1 MTAADRSHHELLAE
15 NEELRFRLEEA
26 EETLRAIGSGEVD
39 AFVVSGPDGD
49 QVFTL
54 KGAEQPYRVLV
65 ETMNEGAAI
74 LAADGTILYCNNRLA
89 AMLQTPLENLIGTN
103 LATYVSPADHA
114 LFAARLQKCQH
125 ECDKDEMV
133 MMTRAANYLPVLI
146 SCCTLDLSG
155 SRGLSVVVTDLTQ
168 QKRNEEIVASERL
181 ARSIIE
187 QAGEAIIVCDE
198 NGRIIRASMS
208 AHQLCEDN
216 LLLKPFD
223 ELFQLRMTGGN
234 SLFSVLPLLHGENFE
249 KVEVEFKR
257 SDARRFHF
265 LLNANPLK
273 SGQDDIIG
281 CVVTLADISERKQS
295 EEELRAAHQ
304 KINDILEQM
313 SDGFASFDRDWRYTR
328 INSAAAKAFNM
339 APDQL
344 LGKTIWE
351 MWPAAYDL
359 PVGVNFRRSVR
370 ENIPIRFETYY
381 PAPLNRWFECRCH
394 PTTEGLATFLS
405 DITER
410 KHTEEALRESEQKFR
425 SIFEESMDGILLTT
439 PNGDIFD
446 ANPAACAMFSMTVQ
460 ELRRLGRTGIV
471 SPDDRSALA
480 LAERERTGRMNAEFT
495 CVRKNGELF
504 PADVSSVIVP
514 GDPPRSFVIVRNIT
528 ERKHAEEVLKS
539 AHDNLE
545 QRVAVR
551 TKELGLSIK
560 SLQDEILERARAEKS
575 LRMETAERLLA
586 LEALRERDQMLIQQS
601 RQAAMGEMIGNIAHQ
616 WRQPL
621 NILGLTVQQLLLYYD
636 LNQFDRTFLVGNVEK
651 SMELIHHMSRTID
664 DFRNFFKPDKE
675 KVEFKVQDSIGKT
688 MSLLEGSFQSPLIS
702 VEIIAKDDP
711 VISGYPNEFSQ
722 VFLNIIVNAKDAL
735 IERNIDRPEI
745 TVTISSEDGCAAVT
759 IADNAGGIPE
769 QIIDRIFEPYFTT
782 KGPQGGTGVGLFMSK
797 IIVENNMGGRLTVRN
812 TANGAEFRIEVCR

>member
-1 MTAADRSHHELLAE
+1 MTASDRSHYELLAE

-39 AFVVSGPDGD
+39 ALVVSGPEGD
-49 QVFTL
+49 RVFTL

-65 ETMNEGAAI
+65 ETMSEGAAT

-89 AMLQTPLENLIGTN
+89 AMLQAPLENFIGTK

-114 LFAARLQKCQH
+114 LFAARLEKCQQ
-125 ECDKDEMV
+125 EGDKDEIV
-133 MMTRAANYLPVLI
+133 MMTRAGKYLPVLI

-168 QKRNEEIVASERL
+168 QKRSEEIMASERL

-187 QAGEAIIVCDE
+187 QAGEAIIVCDD
-198 NGRIIRASMS
+198 NGRIIRASIS

-223 ELFQLRMTGGN
+223 ELFQLRMGEN
-234 SLFSVLPLLHGENFE
+234 RLFSVLPLLHGQNFE
-249 KVEVEFKR
+249 KVEVEF
-257 SDARRFHF
+257 RRRDSRKYHL

-273 SGQDDIIG
+273 SGQDKIIG
-281 CVVTLADISERKQS
+281 CVVTLADISERRQS

-304 KINDILEQM
+304 KLSDILEQM

-328 INSAAAKAFNM
+328 INSAAAKAFNI

-344 LGKTIWE
+344 LGKAIWE

-359 PVGVNFRRSVR
+359 PLGVNFRRSVQ
-370 ENIPIRFETYY
+370 ENIPIQFETYY
-381 PAPLNRWFECRCH
+381 PAPLERWFECRCH
-394 PTTEGLATFLS
+394 PTAEGLATFFS
-405 DITER
+405 D
-410 KHTEEALRESEQKFR
+410 
-425 SIFEESMDGILLTT
+425 
-439 PNGDIFD
+439 
-446 ANPAACAMFSMTVQ
+446 
-460 ELRRLGRTGIV
+460 
-471 SPDDRSALA
+471 
-480 LAERERTGRMNAEFT
+480 
-495 CVRKNGELF
+495 
-504 PADVSSVIVP
+504 
-514 GDPPRSFVIVRNIT
+514 IT

-539 AHDNLE
+539 AHDHLE

-551 TKELGLSIK
+551 TRELDLSIQ
-560 SLQDEILERARAEKS
+560 SLQDEIMERARAEKS

-621 NILGLTVQQLLLYYD
+621 NILGLTVQQLQLYYD
-636 LNQFDRTFLVGNVEK
+636 LDHFDRAFLVESVGK
-651 SMELIHHMSRTID
+651 SMELIHHMSQTID
-664 DFRNFFKPDKE
+664 DFRHFFKPDKE
-675 KVEFKVQDSIGKT
+675 KIEFKVQDSIART
-688 MSLLEGSFQSPLIS
+688 MSLLEGTFQAPSIS

-711 VISGYPNEFSQ
+711 VMSGYPNEFSQ
-722 VFLNIIVNAKDAL
+722 VFLNILVNAKDAL
-735 IERNIDRPEI
+735 IERNIGRPEI

-759 IADNAGGIPE
+759 VADNAGGIPE
-769 QIIDRIFEPYFTT
+769 EIVGKIFEPYFTT

-797 IIVENNMGGRLTVRN
+797 IIIEKNMGGRLTVRN
-812 TANGAEFRIEVCR
+812 TAEGAEFRIEVCR